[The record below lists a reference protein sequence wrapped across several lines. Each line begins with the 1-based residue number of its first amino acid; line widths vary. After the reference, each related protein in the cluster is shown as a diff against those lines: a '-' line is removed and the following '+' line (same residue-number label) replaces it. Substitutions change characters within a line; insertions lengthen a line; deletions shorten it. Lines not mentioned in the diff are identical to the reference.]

1 MGVFQYR
8 VGFFDPVERQFQG
21 FGYVQTQD
29 YPAFDP
35 AVWHFPQAR
44 PAAPPDAPPVEP
56 QMVRSW
62 RLTGA
67 SLQHGVI
74 GAQLQGLAWQ
84 GDREALTLEPFDLD
98 ADLTGASGETLRQ
111 AYVARSEEHTSELQ
125 SLMRTSYAVFCLKKK

>member
-1 MGVFQYR
+1 
-8 VGFFDPVERQFQG
+8 
-21 FGYVQTQD
+21 
-29 YPAFDP
+29 
-35 AVWHFPQAR
+35 
-44 PAAPPDAPPVEP
+44 
-56 QMVRSW
+56 MVRSW

-111 AYVARSEEHTSELQ
+111 AYVALAGQVVSTETFGIASDGSPLTTPYQVDQ
-125 SLMRTSYAVFCLKKK
+125 SQAVVRVDGKSTRLNFSHYCAARIPSSS